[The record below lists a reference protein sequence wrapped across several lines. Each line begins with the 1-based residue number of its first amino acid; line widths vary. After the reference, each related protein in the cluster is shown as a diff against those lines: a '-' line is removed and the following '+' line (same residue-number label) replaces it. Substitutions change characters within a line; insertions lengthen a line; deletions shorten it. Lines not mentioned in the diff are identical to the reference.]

1 MGSLFKPKI
10 TGQSALPPAANP
22 PVFANIYSSIAGNTA
37 NQKKK
42 PPKPSDAGFGDDGGK
57 TANQA
62 LAKPVTTATPSL
74 LG

>member
-10 TGQSALPPAANP
+10 TGQPALPPAANP
-22 PVFANIYSSIAGNTA
+22 PVFANVYSSIAGNA
-37 NQKKK
+37 AKKK
-42 PPKPSDAGFGDDGGK
+42 HPKPSDAGFGDDGGK